1 MFVAQPGLIVG
12 NRYSLTQ
19 VIGRGGMGEVWKAHD
34 RELDSACAV
43 KFILQHLAGDRG
55 IRERFAREAKAVARL
70 RSPHV
75 VHILGVGEVETV
87 PYLAMELLDG
97 ETLLARLERIA
108 RMHPAV
114 TLKMLEQVAEA
125 LESAHQAG
133 IVHRDLKPDNIWFW
147 SGNKVFVKV
156 LDFGVAK
163 TGMTTE
169 SLQTATGALVGT
181 PQYMSPEQALG
192 NRDIDHRSDLWSLA
206 VITMECLS
214 GKRPF
219 ESAGLGDL
227 LMKIVNAPPPPAA
240 ELAPDLPA
248 ALQEWWSKALARD
261 PRDRFQSATEL
272 VDALRPHLAAFAA
285 DGMQGAESARSARLA
300 VSDRGLSDRG
310 LSDRGL
316 SDRAPSER
324 APSERALV
332 DRELSDRA
340 LVENAAGSARAPG
353 TLQVR
358 AANTPSDAPRASL
371 PYASHSERAHSERA
385 RSERAPLEQPAL
397 EPSAPTRSS
406 FRFGPVDSLAAESA
420 PPRAPGSVGPISSS
434 RPPQQRRD
442 SRQRTALIL
451 GSLLALAVL
460 VTLGRL
466 FLSGTAEDASATR
479 TSAPP
484 VLPGPASISAD
495 PVSQAAAPAN
505 GVADAPAAAAASA
518 ERPALGQGSPWDP
531 ALRGN
536 KAPETTTTTQTLQPQ
551 SANPAEPRSKPPT
564 AVAATRSGPE
574 LAASA
579 TTAATP
585 PSSPGAAGP
594 AGAAAPAA
602 ASAATTVPV
611 GSKATGSAKAAA
623 KPPDAVLRAPGE
635 TTASREGVEES
646 EAARKERLRKATGL

>member
-1 MFVAQPGLIVG
+1 VFVAQPGLIVG
-12 NRYSLTQ
+12 HRYSLTQ

-43 KFILQHLAGDRG
+43 KFILQHLATDRG

-75 VHILGVGEVETV
+75 VHILGVGEMENV

-97 ETLLARLERIA
+97 ETLLTRLERIG

-214 GKRPF
+214 GRRPF
-219 ESAGLGDL
+219 DSAGLGDL
-227 LMKIVNAPPPPAA
+227 LIKIVSSPPPALA

-261 PRDRFQSATEL
+261 PRDRFQSASEL
-272 VDALRPHLAAFAA
+272 VDALRPHLAVFET
-285 DGMQGAESARSARLA
+285 DGVHGAESARSARMA
-300 VSDRGLSDRG
+300 LSDRG
-310 LSDRGL
+310 ET
-316 SDRAPSER
+316 A
-324 APSERALV
+324 V
-332 DRELSDRA
+332 
-340 LVENAAGSARAPG
+340 SARPAG
-353 TLQVR
+353 TLPVNGM
-358 AANTPSDAPRASL
+358 NTPSDAGASVRAISM
-371 PYASHSERAHSERA
+371 PYNLYSERAHSERAHSERA
-385 RSERAPLEQPAL
+385 HSERASGEQVAP
-397 EPSAPTRSS
+397 EPSARSPL
-406 FRFGPVDSLAAESA
+406 RFVPVDSLAAESA
-420 PPRAPGSVGPISSS
+420 PPRVPGSVGPISSS
-434 RPPQQRRD
+434 RSAPQRRD
-442 SRQRTALIL
+442 SRQRTVMIA
-451 GSLLALAVL
+451 GGLLALAVL

-466 FLSGTAEDASATR
+466 LLSGAPEATSATASPVPAPPAAPGTTSITADPSKPASPAIDSAEPPASAALNGQER
-479 TSAPP
+479 
-484 VLPGPASISAD
+484 
-495 PVSQAAAPAN
+495 SQFA
-505 GVADAPAAAAASA
+505 
-518 ERPALGQGSPWDP
+518 RGSPWDP

-536 KAPETTTTTQTLQPQ
+536 KAPELSTTTQALQPQ
-551 SANPAEPRSKPPT
+551 APSGAEPLNKPPV
-564 AVAATRSGPE
+564 AVAPMRAGPE
-574 LAASA
+574 RSAPASA
-579 TTAATP
+579 SSLATP
-585 PSSPGAAGP
+585 AASPGAAPVSPAAANGAVP
-594 AGAAAPAA
+594 AGAKPA
-602 ASAATTVPV
+602 T
-611 GSKATGSAKAAA
+611 AA
-623 KPPDAVLRAPGE
+623 KTPPKPPEAAVRAPGE
-635 TTASREGVEES
+635 PAAPHEAAEES

>member
-1 MFVAQPGLIVG
+1 VFVAQPGLIVG

-43 KFILQHLAGDRG
+43 KFILQHLANDRG
-55 IRERFAREAKAVARL
+55 IRERFSREAKAVARL

-75 VHILGVGEVETV
+75 IQILGVGEVENV

-114 TLKMLEQVAEA
+114 TLKMLEQVAAA

-214 GKRPF
+214 GRRPF

-227 LMKIVNAPPPPAA
+227 LMKIVGAPPPPLA

-248 ALQEWWSKALARD
+248 TLQEWWSKALARD

-272 VDALRPHLAAFAA
+272 VDALRPHLAAFEV
-285 DGMQGAESARSARLA
+285 DGMYGAESARSARLA
-300 VSDRGLSDRG
+300 LSDRG
-310 LSDRGL
+310 LVD
-316 SDRAPSER
+316 
-324 APSERALV
+324 RALV
-332 DRELSDRA
+332 DRALVDRA
-340 LVENAAGSARAPG
+340 LVDRGLAENGASSARGAG
-353 TLQVR
+353 TLQVHG
-358 AANTPSDAPRASL
+358 ASTPSDALRVSVPHV
-371 PYASHSERAHSERA
+371 SHSERVHSERA
-385 RSERAPLEQPAL
+385 LLAQPAL
-397 EPSAPTRSS
+397 EPSTSTRSS
-406 FRFGPVDSLAAESA
+406 FRLPPVDSLAAESA

-434 RPPQQRRD
+434 GSPQQRRD
-442 SRQRTALIL
+442 SRQRTALIA
-451 GSLLALAVL
+451 GGLLALAVL

-466 FLSGTAEDASATR
+466 FLSGPAEDASA
-479 TSAPP
+479 SSKPAPP
-484 VLPGPASISAD
+484 VLPSPASITAD
-495 PVSQAAAPAN
+495 PVAQPTAPANGAAEAAAPA
-505 GVADAPAAAAASA
+505 AASA
-518 ERPALGQGSPWDP
+518 QRPALGQGSPWDP

-536 KAPETTTTTQTLQPQ
+536 QPPEPTTTTQALQPQ
-551 SANPAEPRSKPPT
+551 SPGAAEPRSKA
-564 AVAATRSGPE
+564 AVAAATSRSGPD
-574 LAASA
+574 LAA
-579 TTAATP
+579 AAASPTP
-585 PSSPGAAGP
+585 AAAPASSPVPAPSPSTSPGAAGP
-594 AGAAAPAA
+594 SAGAGTPAA
-602 ASAATTVPV
+602 ATASGNGSVPA
-611 GSKATGSAKAAA
+611 GAKATVSAKAAV
-623 KPPDAVLRAPGE
+623 KPLDAALRVPGE
-635 TTASREGVEES
+635 AAAPHEGAEES